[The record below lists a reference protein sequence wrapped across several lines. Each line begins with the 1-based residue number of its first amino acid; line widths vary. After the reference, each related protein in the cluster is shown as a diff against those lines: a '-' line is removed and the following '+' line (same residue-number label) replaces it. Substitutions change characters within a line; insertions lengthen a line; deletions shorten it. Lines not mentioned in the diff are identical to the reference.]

1 MADGERVADINA
13 RLKEQLLERMEG
25 PGDYPTAIEGLT
37 LLRRDDAG
45 HCGKCFD
52 RPLAAFI
59 VQGRK
64 RTFCGAHEY
73 YYRECQYL
81 VSGVDM
87 PSSFTAALPA
97 PDRPFLSLFFY
108 LDRALLTELS
118 LDMAVTA
125 SHDQGELPGA
135 AVADADVELLDG
147 VSRLVGLL
155 DKPDQLSV
163 RAPLLMRELHYLL
176 LLGPYGGALRRLN
189 TLGSQ
194 NNQVVQAI
202 DWLRRNVAQP
212 VRLDTLARRVNMSTS
227 TLHRHFKSLTGLSP
241 LQYIKQL
248 RLHEARRLMLTQNER
263 ASSAA
268 LAVGYE
274 SVTQF
279 NREYKRLFGEPP
291 HRDVARSR
299 ESIMGMG
306 G

>member
-59 VQGRK
+59 VQGSK

-125 SHDQGELPGA
+125 SHDQGELPARPWRMPTSNCWMACRVWWGCWTSRISSPS
-135 AVADADVELLDG
+135 G
-147 VSRLVGLL
+147 RPCSCVSCTICCC
-155 DKPDQLSV
+155 S
-163 RAPLLMRELHYLL
+163 ALH
-176 LLGPYGGALRRLN
+176 GGALRRLN

-212 VRLDTLARRVNMSTS
+212 GP
-227 TLHRHFKSLTGLSP
+227 FGYPGPTG
-241 LQYIKQL
+241 QY
-248 RLHEARRLMLTQNER
+248 
-263 ASSAA
+263 
-268 LAVGYE
+268 V
-274 SVTQF
+274 
-279 NREYKRLFGEPP
+279 
-291 HRDVARSR
+291 DVHPAPAF
-299 ESIMGMG
+299 
-306 G
+306 

>member
-1 MADGERVADINA
+1 MTDGERVAGINA
-13 RLKEQLLERMEG
+13 RLKEQRLARMEG

-37 LLRRDDAG
+37 LLRRDGVG
-45 HCGKCFD
+45 HSGKCFD

-59 VQGRK
+59 VQGSK
-64 RTFCGAHEY
+64 RTFCGAREY
-73 YYRECQYL
+73 YYQEGQYL

-87 PSSFTAALPA
+87 PSSFTAVPPA

-108 LDRALLTELS
+108 LDRALLAELS
-118 LDMAVTA
+118 LDMAVAA
-125 SHDQGELPGA
+125 SHGQGELPGA
-135 AVADADVELLDG
+135 AVADADAELLDG

-155 DKPDQLSV
+155 DKPDQLSI

-176 LLGPYGGALRRLN
+176 LLGPYGVALRRLN

-194 NNQVVQAI
+194 NNQVVQTI

-248 RLHEARRLMLTQNER
+248 RLHEARRLMLIQNEK

-291 HRDVARSR
+291 RRDVARSR
-299 ESIMGMG
+299 ESIMGMEE
-306 G
+306 

>member
-1 MADGERVADINA
+1 
-13 RLKEQLLERMEG
+13 
-25 PGDYPTAIEGLT
+25 
-37 LLRRDDAG
+37 
-45 HCGKCFD
+45 
-52 RPLAAFI
+52 
-59 VQGRK
+59 
-64 RTFCGAHEY
+64 
-73 YYRECQYL
+73 
-81 VSGVDM
+81 M